1 MTLSDTLTSGG
12 KYGGQLPGIFGVAQ
26 TATGS
31 FNPNDVF
38 KKNLAEALQT
48 KTEET
53 EAFQTFD
60 ETGELPEE
68 PIDPVIEAIQEQG
81 GIPDRLVTQTDVAQ
95 VQKDKGSVTAKRG
108 GTVTAKEGGTVKA
121 KRPDPEPKPKPIS
134 LKKVIEN
141 AVADSK
147 KKEARNEEKEKNKAA
162 QAKARKDVQ
171 KVKQDFSGFTK
182 GGYGF

>member
-1 MTLSDTLTSGG
+1 M
-12 KYGGQLPGIFGVAQ
+12 
-26 TATGS
+26 
-31 FNPNDVF
+31 
-38 KKNLAEALQT
+38 
-48 KTEET
+48 
-53 EAFQTFD
+53 
-60 ETGELPEE
+60 PEE

-108 GTVTAKEGGTVKA
+108 GTVTAKKGGTVKA
-121 KRPDPEPKPKPIS
+121 KRPSENKPKPVS

-141 AVADSK
+141 AVADAK
-147 KKEARNEEKEKNKAA
+147 KKEDRQDEINKNREA
-162 QAKARKDVQ
+162 QSKARKDVQ